1 MKTKLLITK
10 IKKLIF
16 NKWTISGL
24 ILLVSFII
32 FSNILI
38 IQSAKKDI
46 YSSISKTPNG
56 NQVALILGTSR
67 YTVRGYTNL
76 FFKYRIDAAS
86 KLYHQGKIKHI
97 IVSGDN
103 SVKEYNEPK
112 EMLTALIKRGIP
124 ESAITLDYA
133 GFRTLD
139 SVVRCKKVFGQNKFI
154 IISQRFHVERA
165 LFIARKYDI
174 DAIGFA
180 AQDPPEKYSTKTRI
194 REYFAKTKAVI
205 DLYIIHK
212 KPKFL
217 GKKEIINI

>member
-1 MKTKLLITK
+1 MKSIILKIIKLL
-10 IKKLIF
+10 F
-16 NKWTISGL
+16 NKWTIGSGL
-24 ILLVSFII
+24 FLIAFIV
-32 FSNILI
+32 FSNVII
-38 IQSAKKDI
+38 IQSAKKSV
-46 YSSISKTPNG
+46 YNTISETPTG
-56 NQVALILGTSR
+56 NNVALILGTSR
-67 YTVRGYTNL
+67 YTARGYTNL
-76 FFKYRIDAAS
+76 FFKYRIDAAV
-86 KLYHQGKIKHI
+86 KLYNSGKIKHI

-103 SVKEYNEPK
+103 SVKSYNEPK
-112 EMLTALIKRGIP
+112 EMLKALMKRGIP

-165 LFIARKYDI
+165 LFIANKYDI
-174 DAIGFA
+174 EAIGFS

-194 REYFAKTKAVI
+194 REYFAKTLAVI

-217 GKKEIINI
+217 GNKEIITI

>member
-1 MKTKLLITK
+1 MKVIFLK
-10 IKKLIF
+10 IKKILF
-16 NKWTISGL
+16 NKWTIGSG
-24 ILLVSFII
+24 ILLVCFTI
-32 FSNILI
+32 FSNVWI
-38 IQSAKKDI
+38 IESTKNNI
-46 YSSISKTPNG
+46 YDNIAKTPN
-56 NQVALILGTSR
+56 NNKVALILGTSR
-67 YTVRGYTNL
+67 YTARGNTNL
-76 FFKYRIDAAS
+76 YFKYRIDAAT
-86 KLYHQGKIKHI
+86 KLYYQGKIKHI

-103 SVKEYNEPK
+103 SLKSYNEPK
-112 EMLTALIKRGIP
+112 EMLKALMNRGIP

-165 LFIARKYDI
+165 LFIAHKYDI
-174 DAIGFA
+174 DAIGYT
-180 AQDPPEKYSTKTRI
+180 AQDPPKKYSTKTKI

-217 GKKEIINI
+217 GKKELIKI